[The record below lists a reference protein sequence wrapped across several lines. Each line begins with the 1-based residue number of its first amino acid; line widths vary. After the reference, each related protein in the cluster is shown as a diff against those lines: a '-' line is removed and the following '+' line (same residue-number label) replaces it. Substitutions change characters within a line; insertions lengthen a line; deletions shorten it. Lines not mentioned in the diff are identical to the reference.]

1 MFVLL
6 LVVAGFALFFW
17 GINYLPG
24 VYAKDRLERAKDLA
38 RTAIQV
44 GAYSYPNSL
53 NEPHEQEA
61 FKQRMS
67 SLAIQEGLTPD
78 EADIWV
84 DLPDLLPSIM
94 TMQGVL
100 ESRQI
105 DSETASAATD
115 EFARQAAEGWK
126 NLYRGGLGPDRT
138 PLNR

>member
-6 LVVAGFALFFW
+6 LVVAGVALFFW

-24 VYAKDRLERAKDLA
+24 IYAKDRLERAKDLA
-38 RTAIQV
+38 RTAIEM
-44 GAYSYPNSL
+44 GAYSYPNRMSV
-53 NEPHEQEA
+53 PREQEA
-61 FKQRMS
+61 FKRRMS

-105 DSETASAATD
+105 GFEAASEATD
-115 EFARQAAEGWK
+115 EFARRAAEGWK

-138 PLNR
+138 PLNQ

>member
-17 GINYLPG
+17 GISYLPG

-44 GAYSYPNSL
+44 GANSYPNSL

-126 NLYRGGLGPDRT
+126 HLYRGGLGPDRT